1 MRFTWR
7 RRRLIYWLKKEAK
20 NIVEAFEEIKACSDQ
35 QLADLEKQSAEK
47 RERKLLR
54 HKKRKPLLLRK
65 WLLLL
70 RKRRKKAAAA
80 KKTAAAAEKKR
91 KNWMRG
97 SGKKQRFIFVSFGI
111 SGTLRCLLEFIG
123 VFSNTT
129 SCIFE

>member
-1 MRFTWR
+1 M
-7 RRRLIYWLKKEAK
+7 
-20 NIVEAFEEIKACSDQ
+20 
-35 QLADLEKQSAEK
+35 EKQSAEK
-47 RERKLLR
+47 WERKLLR
-54 HKKRKPLLLRK
+54 PKKRKPLLLRK

-70 RKRRKKAAAA
+70 RKRRKQAAAA

-123 VFSNTT
+123 VFSNT
-129 SCIFE
+129 CIFE